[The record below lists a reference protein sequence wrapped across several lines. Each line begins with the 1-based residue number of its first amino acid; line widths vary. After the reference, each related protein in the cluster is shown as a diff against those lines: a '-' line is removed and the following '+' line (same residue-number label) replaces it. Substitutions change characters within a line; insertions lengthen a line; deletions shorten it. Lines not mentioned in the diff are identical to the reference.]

1 MALFGSGKE
10 SKKSS
15 KKIRPTI
22 VRTQNVAKE
31 LIDVAKFYKV
41 NVNKID
47 FNILEVQTYTR
58 MSNESAEVDWDE
70 ISSEDLTELEDKGSF
85 LNKDFQIKQMYEIE
99 IFSKVQNDN
108 YVDFSLAIGAN
119 ATKCKVY
126 LSIKAGSSV
135 SYNPRFEK
143 ELAILINKSKVRAN
157 ILINIFDEMLDD
169 VISKIVAHVRVEEE
183 VIYDKNQTY
192 LIAKAYE
199 PTLTTDDEIILHY
212 DKKEE
217 ITESSKVDYSS
228 RDFIQNVYKDE
239 LLIEYIKPKE
249 GKAGRNCRG
258 EFMEPKEPIEANI
271 PTFSTD
277 DTIKIIDSE
286 DCIEYCACENGY
298 IVLEGTNYTIKSEVD
313 IGEISFK
320 TTGNITAGVDSGI
333 NLNVKEPD
341 AQKDAIGSGMEV
353 EVSEI
358 DIDGNIG
365 AYAKV
370 VALKATVSGQT
381 HKDSVIKADKLQIN
395 VHRGVAYGRNINIS
409 RLEHGEVDGD
419 IVEIS
424 KAVGGNIRAKEIVIE
439 LCTSHVEATASRF
452 IEIKKLQGSENT
464 FTIDPVL
471 KKSTQVDLGE
481 NHEKIE
487 KLQKDVNNINL
498 EIKKYTKIIKGNL
511 ATHND
516 VKKRLLHYKKSGVKM
531 PSSFIKQYKQFI
543 KMQEHLKKIK
553 QEYDIKLDKLKLLT
567 TQTASFQ
574 DNIFDAR
581 IINRDKWVGYN
592 EIIFKLVDPPIEL
605 SHKPVEGSIDMIF
618 AVVEL
623 VDGGFKIE
631 AVKE

>member
-1 MALFGSGKE
+1 MALFGS
-10 SKKSS
+10 SKDTQKSS
-15 KKIRPTI
+15 KKIRPTV

-31 LIDVAKFYKV
+31 LIDLAKSYEV

-58 MSNESAEVDWDE
+58 MSDGTKEVDWE
-70 ISSEDLTELEDKGSF
+70 EMSSEDLSEVEDKGSF

-99 IFSKVQNDN
+99 IFSKVQNDT
-108 YVDFSLAIGAN
+108 YSDFSLAVGAN

-126 LSIKAGSSV
+126 LSIKEGSSV
-135 SYNPRFEK
+135 SYSPRFEK

-157 ILINIFDEMLDD
+157 ILINIFDEMIDD
-169 VISKIVAHVRVEEE
+169 VISKVVAHVRVEEE
-183 VIYDKNQTY
+183 AIYDKSQTF
-192 LIAKAYE
+192 LIAEAYE

-217 ITESSKVDYSS
+217 ITDSSKVDYSS
-228 RDFIQNVYKDE
+228 RDFIQSVHKDE

-258 EFMEPKEPIEANI
+258 EFMEPKEPVEANV

-286 DCIEYCACENGY
+286 DSIEYRASENGY
-298 IVLEGTNYTIKSEVD
+298 IVLDGTNYTIKSEVD

-320 TTGNITAGVDSGI
+320 STGNITAGVDSDI
-333 NLNVKEPD
+333 NINVKEDD

-358 DIDGNIG
+358 DVDGNVG
-365 AYAKV
+365 AHAKV
-370 VALKATVSGQT
+370 IALKASVSGQT
-381 HKDSVIKADKLQIN
+381 HKDSIVKADKLQIN
-395 VHRGVAYGRNINIS
+395 VHRGMAYGKNIHIT
-409 RLEHGEVDGD
+409 RIEHGEVDGD
-419 IVEIS
+419 IVEVSQAI
-424 KAVGGNIRAKEIVIE
+424 GGHIRAKEVVIE
-439 LCTSHVEATASRF
+439 LCTSHVKATASRF

-471 KKSTQVDLGE
+471 KKSKQDDLGE

-487 KLQKDVNNINL
+487 KLEADVKSIKL
-498 EIKKYTKIIKGNL
+498 EIEKYTEIIKGNL

-543 KMQEHLKKIK
+543 KMQEHLKTIK
-553 QEYDIKLDKLKLLT
+553 QEYDIKLNQLKLLT

-605 SHKPVEGSIDMIF
+605 IHKPLEGSADMVF
-618 AVVEL
+618 AVVE
-623 VDGGFKIE
+623 VGDGDFKIE

>member
-1 MALFGSGKE
+1 MALFGSDKN

-15 KKIRPTI
+15 KKIRPTV

-31 LIDVAKFYKV
+31 LVELAKSYEI

-58 MSNESAEVDWDE
+58 KNDGAKEVDWE
-70 ISSEDLTELEDKGSF
+70 EMSSEDLTELEDKGSF
-85 LNKDFQIKQMYEIE
+85 LDKDFQIKQMYEIE
-99 IFSKVQNDN
+99 IFSKVENDT
-108 YVDFSLAIGAN
+108 YADLSLAIGAN

-126 LSIKAGSSV
+126 LSIKEGSSV
-135 SYNPRFEK
+135 SYSPRLQR
-143 ELAILINKSKVRAN
+143 ELLILINKSKVRAN
-157 ILINIFDEMLDD
+157 ILINIFDEMMED
-169 VISKIVAHVRVEEE
+169 VISKIVAHVRVEEKAT
-183 VIYDKNQTY
+183 YNKNQTY
-192 LIAKAYE
+192 LVAEAYE
-199 PTLTTDDEIILHY
+199 PTLTTDDEIVLHY

-217 ITESSKVDYSS
+217 VTESSKIDYSS
-228 RDFIQNVYKDE
+228 RDFIQSVHKDE

-258 EFMEPKEPIEANI
+258 EYMEPKEPVEANV

-277 DTIKIIDSE
+277 DTIKVVETD
-286 DCIEYCACENGY
+286 DNIEYRAVENGY
-298 IVLEGTNYTIKSEVD
+298 IVLEGTNYTISSEVD

-320 TTGNITAGVDSGI
+320 STGNITAGVDSDI
-333 NLNVKEPD
+333 NISVKETD
-341 AQKDAIGSGMEV
+341 EQKDAIGSGMEV

-365 AYAKV
+365 AFAKV
-370 VALKATVSGQT
+370 IALKATVSGQT
-381 HKDSVIKADKLQIN
+381 HKDSIIKADKLEIN
-395 VHRGVAYGRNINIS
+395 VHRGAAYGKNIHIT
-409 RLEHGEVDGD
+409 RIEHGEVDGD

-424 KAVGGNIRAKEIVIE
+424 QAIGGDIRAKEIVIE
-439 LCTSHVEATASRF
+439 LCSSHVKATASRF

-471 KKSTQVDLGE
+471 KKSKQEDLGE
-481 NHEKIE
+481 NHEEIQ
-487 KLQKDVNNINL
+487 KLEADVKSIKS
-498 EIKKYTKIIKGNL
+498 EIDKYGEIIKGNL
-511 ATHND
+511 AIHND

-531 PSSFIKQYKQFI
+531 PSSFVKQYKQFT
-543 KMQEHLKKIK
+543 KMQEHLKTIK
-553 QEYDIKLDKLKLLT
+553 TEHDVKLDHLKLLT
-567 TQTASFQ
+567 EKTASFQ

-605 SHKPVEGSIDMIF
+605 LHKPAENSTDMVF
-618 AVVEL
+618 AVVE
-623 VDGGFKIE
+623 VEDGEFKIE